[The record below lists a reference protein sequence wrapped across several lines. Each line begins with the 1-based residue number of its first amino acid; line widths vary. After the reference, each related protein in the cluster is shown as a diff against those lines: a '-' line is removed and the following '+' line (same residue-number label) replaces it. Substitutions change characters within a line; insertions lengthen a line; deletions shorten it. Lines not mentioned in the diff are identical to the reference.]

1 MITPSFQTPI
11 HGSSSSLPNDGMMT
25 INSMHPKLKELLSP
39 FLSDESRP
47 KCFERTYEDPLLLMD
62 EHLVDFGCRFRIVV
76 KKISYEAEEKF
87 VVIVSV
93 GVVGWGEVKDHAMS
107 ALKTIF
113 GAINVHEI
121 ESQRKI
127 TTSMLISDCHEDLYN
142 VSIKVNSL
150 EIPQGQSLTSCFESL
165 YNVRS
170 IILGCRLTDQF
181 KRLSNKKE
189 SFSKSENGYD
199 ESFMIPIQRRCRINH
214 SMVVTSSGSDRII
227 VVIPVVF
234 ADATDKALAKL
245 FLQQF
250 QGAQRMSSAKNAPI
264 CDFRRPNDPPREVN
278 SVDALKNVCVD
289 DLAGFISFTFLD
301 NQFQSEDDQ
310 RKVTN
315 NLLMILDFLDYH
327 VKCSKSYMH
336 MRMRHKNDILLQR
349 LQGGF
354 QK

>member
-1 MITPSFQTPI
+1 MIATSFQTPI
-11 HGSSSSLPNDGMMT
+11 PGSSSSLPKDGMMT

-39 FLSDESRP
+39 FLSNESRS

-62 EHLVDFGCRFRIVV
+62 EDLVDFGCRFHIVV
-76 KKISYEAEEKF
+76 KKISHEAEEKF

-93 GVVGWGEVKDHAMS
+93 GVVGWDEVKDHAMS
-107 ALKTIF
+107 ALKAIF

-121 ESQRKI
+121 ELQRKI
-127 TTSMLISDCHEDLYN
+127 DTSISDCHDDLYN

-165 YNVRS
+165 YNVRL
-170 IILGCRLTDQF
+170 IILGCRLIDQF

-189 SFSKSENGYD
+189 SFSKSEDHY
-199 ESFMIPIQRRCRINH
+199 ESFMIPIQRRCRISH

-234 ADATDKALAKL
+234 SDATDKALAKL

-264 CDFRRPNDPPREVN
+264 CDFRRPNDPPREVI
-278 SVDALKNVCVD
+278 SVDSLRNICVD

-301 NQFQSEDDQ
+301 NQFQSADDQ

-315 NLLMILDFLDYH
+315 NLLMLLDFLDYH

-336 MRMRHKNDILLQR
+336 MRMRHNNDILLQR
-349 LQGGF
+349 LRSG
-354 QK
+354 